1 MLVGGL
7 QLLEVASEGV
17 DNLLDAPVLTFFVFL
32 IVAKS
37 LAHGAHELEQ
47 FRVVGIEKQL
57 AGELQQQVAQL
68 THFKVQVLPYFL
80 PELPL

>member
-1 MLVGGL
+1 MQSNNWKIPAVGVQCSKVALQRSFMLVGGL

-32 IVAKS
+32 IIAKS

-47 FRVVGIEKQL
+47 F
-57 AGELQQQVAQL
+57 
-68 THFKVQVLPYFL
+68 
-80 PELPL
+80 

>member
-32 IVAKS
+32 IIAKS

-47 FRVVGIEKQL
+47 F
-57 AGELQQQVAQL
+57 
-68 THFKVQVLPYFL
+68 
-80 PELPL
+80 